1 MHTCRKQAGMADIQ
15 RLIKFSD
22 KNRIEAQAM
31 EKATGPDMQD
41 LYISREIKGSSET
54 KADKSNSLQSRWL
67 RANSL
72 GRNRKGDVFTGM
84 WVFISLLFD
93 SVFSHGS
100 DLLTGRS
107 INSCHLHP
115 LPHSHS

>member
-1 MHTCRKQAGMADIQ
+1 MADIQ

-54 KADKSNSLQSRWL
+54 KADKSNSLQSR
-67 RANSL
+67 
-72 GRNRKGDVFTGM
+72 
-84 WVFISLLFD
+84 
-93 SVFSHGS
+93 
-100 DLLTGRS
+100 
-107 INSCHLHP
+107 
-115 LPHSHS
+115 

>member
-22 KNRIEAQAM
+22 KNRIEAQGM

-54 KADKSNSLQSRWL
+54 KADKSIHYNLDDSEQTLWAETGKGTCLQGCECLYHSYLILCLVMAVTCSL
-67 RANSL
+67 AA
-72 GRNRKGDVFTGM
+72 
-84 WVFISLLFD
+84 
-93 SVFSHGS
+93 
-100 DLLTGRS
+100 
-107 INSCHLHP
+107 P
-115 LPHSHS
+115 